1 MSINKIPFIAKHA
14 HLFSELEDRRAE
26 LSIAQ
31 ASFAHDLDRVMSPLD
46 KRLGRIVDVTR
57 SVLAKELG
65 RVPSRDVF
73 AEFVPVELAWVHSY
87 HSLIVYY
94 DCRVVDLSL
103 NPHKDE
109 VVLTL
114 RWPGMAQ
121 PDVTIEIPA
130 YLLSASEGDVA
141 GDIRR
146 LLKVKELREKIL
158 EADEAARSLTQ
169 MRVALKAMEERIS
182 ELESGEAADDLYN
195 ELRNVPKS
203 NLMRLKR
210 ASRGRA

>member
-1 MSINKIPFIAKHA
+1 MSINKIPFIAKHE
-14 HLFSELEDRRAE
+14 HLFSELEERRAE

-31 ASFAHDLDRVMSPLD
+31 ESFAHDLDRVMSPLD

-103 NPHKDE
+103 NPHKNE

-114 RWPGMAQ
+114 RWPGMVQA
-121 PDVTIEIPA
+121 DVIIEIPA

-146 LLKVKELREKIL
+146 LLKVKSLREKTL
-158 EADEAARSLTQ
+158 EADEAAESLSQ
-169 MRVALKAMEERIS
+169 MREALKELRERIRK
-182 ELESGEAADDLYN
+182 LESGEVSDDLYD
-195 ELRNVPKS
+195 ERRNVPNTMS
-203 NLMRLKR
+203 SGTFR
-210 ASRGRA
+210 SRI